1 MGDDRVRSIPVVENG
16 EGLVDL
22 RSLDA
27 LGLDSRKVD
36 PAGSYAHLR
45 AGVARRL
52 AHAQAALPVGLELLV
67 IEGFRPLELQRRYFD
82 EYADNLRQRHP
93 DLNASE
99 LARLVTRHVSPPDI
113 APHSTGAA
121 IDLTLR
127 KRDGAE
133 LDLGTRVNA
142 SPEES
147 DGRCYTDATGLSPE
161 AHANRKTLTAALTD
175 AGLVNYPTEW
185 WHWSYGDRYW
195 AFVTGAP
202 HAIYGPTEDVRIDSP
217 AT

>member
-1 MGDDRVRSIPVVENG
+1 MGDDRVRAIPVLENG

-36 PAGSYAHLR
+36 PAGSYAHLHT
-45 AGVARRL
+45 GVARRL

-67 IEGFRPLELQRRYFD
+67 IEGFRPLELQGRYFD

-127 KRDGAE
+127 NRNGASS
-133 LDLGTRVNA
+133 T
-142 SPEES
+142 
-147 DGRCYTDATGLSPE
+147 
-161 AHANRKTLTAALTD
+161 
-175 AGLVNYPTEW
+175 
-185 WHWSYGDRYW
+185 W
-195 AFVTGAP
+195 A
-202 HAIYGPTEDVRIDSP
+202 P
-217 AT
+217 A

>member
-1 MGDDRVRSIPVVENG
+1 MGDDRVRAIPVLENG

-22 RSLDA
+22 RSLGT
-27 LGLDSRKVD
+27 LTLDSRKAD
-36 PAGSYAHLR
+36 PAGSYAHLHT
-45 AGVARRL
+45 GVARRL
-52 AHAQAALPVGLELLV
+52 EHAQAVLPVGLELLV

-142 SPEES
+142 S
-147 DGRCYTDATGLSPE
+147 
-161 AHANRKTLTAALTD
+161 
-175 AGLVNYPTEW
+175 
-185 WHWSYGDRYW
+185 
-195 AFVTGAP
+195 
-202 HAIYGPTEDVRIDSP
+202 
-217 AT
+217 